1 MENMNDNICTRCKA
15 KNSIITDY
23 EIGEM
28 VCNQCGL
35 VYEEQ
40 MIVDEYEKRTFQDE
54 SGDNQIHRVG
64 LPSNPA
70 LDNDCCGTKLLI
82 RQNGKTKIIKSYSK
96 FSKIQKNFYR
106 IQHLLAQAQ
115 ISQNLIEQT
124 KEIYAKIAEKTNMQ
138 GRNINN
144 IIIGI
149 YYYVCRKND
158 LAKTFKEISMMFH
171 VTERI
176 IKKAFNSIKCDI
188 VEPKTESQLNNIEK
202 NYIQTFLEGD
212 INRFDLKMLS
222 YDIIDNFNKNEILE
236 GKSPKTIAGLSL
248 ILSCKL
254 LNDNLYDNKEFH
266 SMFSNKNTLVKAYD
280 EIKGDLNLI
289 IPQKYADKMS
299 VFSLDIFQK

>member
-1 MENMNDNICTRCKA
+1 
-15 KNSIITDY
+15 
-23 EIGEM
+23 
-28 VCNQCGL
+28 
-35 VYEEQ
+35 
-40 MIVDEYEKRTFQDE
+40 
-54 SGDNQIHRVG
+54 
-64 LPSNPA
+64 
-70 LDNDCCGTKLLI
+70 
-82 RQNGKTKIIKSYSK
+82 
-96 FSKIQKNFYR
+96 
-106 IQHLLAQAQ
+106 
-115 ISQNLIEQT
+115 
-124 KEIYAKIAEKTNMQ
+124 MQ

-280 EIKGDLNLI
+280 EIKGFLHLI